1 MARQATHRVET
12 WELGLWVRKKS
23 TYGAR
28 VFALP
33 SLRCAPTPWP
43 PPRSARFSFLRDD
56 QNGTRLTPAT
66 SIKKRDL
73 VRGPVP
79 FRPPPFSMPPGWVAR
94 AARQLSP
101 EKKPG
106 RESCRRQ
113 KKHFTCVLEAINNRR
128 RCPPLFC
135 HGPRLKLHS
144 FGHRNH

>member
-66 SIKKRDL
+66 SIKKTRL
-73 VRGPVP
+73 
-79 FRPPPFSMPPGWVAR
+79 STWAR
-94 AARQLSP
+94 AVPAPTLQHAARMGGEGGAAAVAGKKTGKGILSP
-101 EKKPG
+101 PKETFHLRSRG
-106 RESCRRQ
+106 D
-113 KKHFTCVLEAINNRR
+113 
-128 RCPPLFC
+128 
-135 HGPRLKLHS
+135 
-144 FGHRNH
+144 